1 MAGETILVVE
11 DSEMVRHIYE
21 DLLRADGFRV
31 LSAADGLECLN
42 VIARE
47 HVHLVLLDLVMPR
60 LGGLEALAAMRH
72 DPRTASVPVI
82 ILSNL
87 GEEEDVRRGL
97 ELGAVDY
104 ILKGTTTTGYV
115 TSKIRARLSA

>member
-21 DLLRADGFRV
+21 DLLRAEGFRV
-31 LSAADGLECLN
+31 LSAADGLECLT

-115 TSKIRARLSA
+115 TSKIRARLGA